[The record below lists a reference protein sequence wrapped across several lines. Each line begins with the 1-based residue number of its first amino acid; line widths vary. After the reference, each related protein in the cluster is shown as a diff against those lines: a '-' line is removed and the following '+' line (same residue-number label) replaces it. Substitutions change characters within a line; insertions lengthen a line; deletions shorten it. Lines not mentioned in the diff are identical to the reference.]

1 MFVNIVAPSAY
12 IKCITQCFQLFYVLP
27 LFFIYQVPKIWLF
40 NLFAFYH
47 YSSYVKFLRPGFST
61 YMNSNLFLG
70 TLFEEIYINSG
81 DMSFLGAALI
91 WSQYQKA
98 FLKCSKMLGLFDLIL
113 FIILGLIFFSF
124 SKTVLIFGTFA
135 IQLANF

>member
-1 MFVNIVAPSAY
+1 
-12 IKCITQCFQLFYVLP
+12 
-27 LFFIYQVPKIWLF
+27 
-40 NLFAFYH
+40 
-47 YSSYVKFLRPGFST
+47 
-61 YMNSNLFLG
+61 MNCNLFLG

-91 WSQYQKA
+91 WSQFQEA

-124 SKTVLIFGTFA
+124 SKTV
-135 IQLANF
+135 